1 MLQIDIAACA
11 GYDLSQVVTQ
21 EVQGITPVVL
31 ASVPGFDASYKIE
44 RLSAA
49 SGTPCVSVALGSQEG
64 YALAEQAIAD
74 AARRG
79 SWVLVKN
86 CHVRISA
93 QITFPTYSQTSQL
106 APSWLSSL
114 EKRLQ
119 SLRPQSAF
127 RLFLTMEASP
137 KIPASI
143 LRQSRIIM
151 NEPTP
156 GLKAN
161 LLGLLQ
167 GIPESRHTL
176 PAETARVQFLLC
188 WLQAVITQRLRFAPL
203 SFTQIYEFNDSDF
216 SAGLKRISA
225 WVEHVAKGRSNVD
238 PASIPWLAIR
248 TSLSQY
254 AFGGR
259 VDVEQDQAVLESFID
274 HLFQPKAYDVD
285 FPLVTGE
292 QSLQIPDSTNIAGF
306 IDWTSTLPE
315 QDSPSLLGLQPK
327 AATVIA
333 TQQGKSGVCSRRHDL
348 ILACHLSKCTVQ
360 LFGNVA
366 DAF

>member
-1 MLQIDIAACA
+1 
-11 GYDLSQVVTQ
+11 
-21 EVQGITPVVL
+21 
-31 ASVPGFDASYKIE
+31 
-44 RLSAA
+44 
-49 SGTPCVSVALGSQEG
+49 
-64 YALAEQAIAD
+64 
-74 AARRG
+74 
-79 SWVLVKN
+79 
-86 CHVRISA
+86 
-93 QITFPTYSQTSQL
+93 
-106 APSWLSSL
+106 
-114 EKRLQ
+114 
-119 SLRPQSAF
+119 
-127 RLFLTMEASP
+127 MEASP

-161 LLGLLQ
+161 LLGLLR
-167 GIPESRHTL
+167 GIPESRHSL

-285 FPLVTGE
+285 FPLVTSE
-292 QSLQIPDSTNIAGF
+292 QSLHIPDCTNIAGF

-333 TQQGKSGVCSRRHDL
+333 TQQGKSSGN
-348 ILACHLSKCTVQ
+348 LAQPSSHTCLPSQQMHCLPLWKCCERFLRKKMRQLAAVQ
-360 LFGNVA
+360 KHHVPRTCNQPG
-366 DAF
+366 